1 MERAFRI
8 ARTLGQW
15 ASFFGLAL
23 AALGL
28 IGWVLSLFHLPASFL
43 LNLGIL
49 ALPVIFLG
57 ILLLMLAGIF
67 ERTLIRRRSRNA

>member
-15 ASFFGLAL
+15 VMIFGLAL

-28 IGWVLSLFHLPASFL
+28 IGWVLSLFHRPQPL
-43 LNLGIL
+43 LLDLGIL
-49 ALPVIFLG
+49 ALPAIFIGMIFLFIAA
-57 ILLLMLAGIF
+57 IL
-67 ERTLIRRRSRNA
+67 ERLLIRRRSRNA

>member
-15 ASFFGLAL
+15 VIVVGLAL

-28 IGWVLSLFHLPASFL
+28 IGWVLSVFHLPSSFL
-43 LNLGIL
+43 IDFGIL
-49 ALPVIFLG
+49 ALPAFFLG
-57 ILLLMLAGIF
+57 ILFLFIAAIF
-67 ERTLIRRRSRNA
+67 QRILIRRRSAQP